1 MAKCSSTNIS
11 FRKTYKFFSRNINCE
26 LNVKNHETIYNV
38 LLTGSPGSGKTLLAR
53 ALKDILPPLS
63 DEEMMEVLL
72 VRSTVGLPLDSSRR
86 RPFRA
91 IHHTS
96 STISVCGGGTNLRPG
111 EVSLA
116 HRGVLFLDEFTE
128 FRRDLLES
136 LRQPLEDGFISVS
149 RASGSVTYPAR
160 VLFVAACNPCP
171 CGFLGDP
178 VEPCRCSPS
187 AVDRYRRKM
196 SGPILDRIDLCVTVP
211 RLTPDELV
219 QAEGQGG
226 ESSTRVRERV
236 LRAREVQWDRWK
248 NLGYQCNA
256 ELPEKAL
263 RKQVRLDLDGR
274 RFLKDVAGRIR
285 LSGRGISRVLKVA
298 RTIADLAGEENLSTV
313 HLAEALAFREGGDL
327 PWDR

>member
-1 MAKCSSTNIS
+1 
-11 FRKTYKFFSRNINCE
+11 
-26 LNVKNHETIYNV
+26 
-38 LLTGSPGSGKTLLAR
+38 
-53 ALKDILPPLS
+53 
-63 DEEMMEVLL
+63 MMEVLL

-219 QAEGQGG
+219 QAEGQG
-226 ESSTRVRERV
+226 ER
-236 LRAREVQWDRWK
+236 AAP
-248 NLGYQCNA
+248 G
-256 ELPEKAL
+256 
-263 RKQVRLDLDGR
+263 
-274 RFLKDVAGRIR
+274 
-285 LSGRGISRVLKVA
+285 
-298 RTIADLAGEENLSTV
+298 
-313 HLAEALAFREGGDL
+313 
-327 PWDR
+327 